1 MQYIW
6 AGTIADFLRDG
17 QCEGALHAKAPLWAE
32 HLGLLRAQLGQVEA
46 SVRKGGGIAF
56 GVELFGGCLLYTS
69 SGPCPFS
76 RRRCPVAS

>member
-17 QCEGALHAKAPLWAE
+17 QCEGALHARAPLWAE

-56 GVELFGGCLLYTS
+56 GVELFGRSESPLRPAAGQ
-69 SGPCPFS
+69 
-76 RRRCPVAS
+76 